1 MFKSTYFYRSVV
13 SIIIALFF
21 LGHTI
26 EKIEIPLLDKVN
38 NILYDFRLS
47 QTTVNTVDPRI
58 VILDIDEKSLAQ
70 EGRWPWSRDK
80 LSYLVDILFDYYQI
94 KVLGF
99 DMVFAEPDTS
109 SGLNL
114 LEKLGQNQLA
124 QNEQY
129 QTVIE
134 SIKPQLNYDLA
145 FANSLQNRSVV
156 MGYVFNNEKTT
167 PSDSLLPK
175 HASTLS
181 LQPSLNL
188 FESSSY
194 SANLAVIQNAAKSA
208 GYFNNVTVDSDG
220 SFRRVPL
227 LMSFQ
232 DKVYES
238 LSLAMLRKFYD
249 DIPLGFQFGEGYVD
263 GARLE
268 AIRVA
273 TSNIPVTS
281 QAVALV
287 PYRGPYGSFEY
298 ISVTDVLNGIIEP
311 ETLNGKLVLLGT
323 SAAGL
328 LDMRTTPVGKVF
340 PGVEVH
346 ANLLSGMLDNSF
358 KSRPEFVLAIEFIA
372 LSILSALIILLYPRL
387 SSISS
392 AVMFAL
398 LLSIIV
404 STNFYLWQHLKLDTF
419 LATPILLL
427 FILFSVQLFFGYF
440 LETRKRNKL
449 GRIFG
454 QYIPAELVSDMS
466 KTEHDYSLKGESKEM
481 TVLFSDVRGFT
492 TISENLSPED
502 LCVLINEV
510 LTPITHVIHQNHGTI
525 DKYIGDAVMAF
536 WGAPLDNGNHALDA
550 VKAALAFKP
559 VIEQINKEFEPK
571 GWPRIDLGIGLNTGP
586 MNVGNMGSEF
596 RMAYTVMG
604 DSVNL
609 GSRLEG
615 LTKQYGC
622 DIIVSE
628 FTQQQTP
635 EVAYLELDRVRVKGK
650 LEPVTIYEPIALYDT
665 LTQEQQTMMRKH
677 KEVLDLYYQREWTLA
692 LEILSNLITL
702 FPDKKLFTIYQSRV
716 QEYQQNPP
724 DKNWDGVFTHLS
736 K

>member
-1 MFKSTYFYRSVV
+1 
-13 SIIIALFF
+13 
-21 LGHTI
+21 
-26 EKIEIPLLDKVN
+26 
-38 NILYDFRLS
+38 
-47 QTTVNTVDPRI
+47 
-58 VILDIDEKSLAQ
+58 
-70 EGRWPWSRDK
+70 
-80 LSYLVDILFDYYQI
+80 
-94 KVLGF
+94 
-99 DMVFAEPDTS
+99 
-109 SGLNL
+109 
-114 LEKLGQNQLA
+114 
-124 QNEQY
+124 
-129 QTVIE
+129 
-134 SIKPQLNYDLA
+134 
-145 FANSLQNRSVV
+145 
-156 MGYVFNNEKTT
+156 
-167 PSDSLLPK
+167 
-175 HASTLS
+175 
-181 LQPSLNL
+181 
-188 FESSSY
+188 
-194 SANLAVIQNAAKSA
+194 
-208 GYFNNVTVDSDG
+208 
-220 SFRRVPL
+220 
-227 LMSFQ
+227 
-232 DKVYES
+232 
-238 LSLAMLRKFYD
+238 
-249 DIPLGFQFGEGYVD
+249 
-263 GARLE
+263 
-268 AIRVA
+268 
-273 TSNIPVTS
+273 
-281 QAVALV
+281 
-287 PYRGPYGSFEY
+287 
-298 ISVTDVLNGIIEP
+298 
-311 ETLNGKLVLLGT
+311 
-323 SAAGL
+323 
-328 LDMRTTPVGKVF
+328 
-340 PGVEVH
+340 
-346 ANLLSGMLDNSF
+346 
-358 KSRPEFVLAIEFIA
+358 
-372 LSILSALIILLYPRL
+372 
-387 SSISS
+387 
-392 AVMFAL
+392 
-398 LLSIIV
+398 
-404 STNFYLWQHLKLDTF
+404 
-419 LATPILLL
+419 
-427 FILFSVQLFFGYF
+427 
-440 LETRKRNKL
+440 
-449 GRIFG
+449 
-454 QYIPAELVSDMS
+454 MS

>member
-298 ISVTDVLNGIIEP
+298 ISATDVLNGIIEP